1 VDVIRSLVMELVPL
15 DDQPGVAE
23 AALPST
29 ETEVHDLLAK
39 AAAAGLHTVVVT
51 LDPGD
56 SPALAL
62 LRELRVET
70 QTVDDRV
77 VAELDSDPQGQLA
90 FMRTLSE
97 EDREAW
103 LATYTRAGDP
113 NWWMH
118 RLLVLNHHPE
128 WADLKT
134 WLVDHHVKMFG
145 RPPGRRRASTG

>member
-1 VDVIRSLVMELVPL
+1 MELVPL

-23 AALPST
+23 AALPT
-29 ETEVHDLLAK
+29 DEPAVHDLLAR

-51 LDPGD
+51 LDPDD
-56 SPALAL
+56 SPALDL

-70 QTVDDRV
+70 QTVDGRV
-77 VAELDSDPQGQLA
+77 VAELDSDPSGQLA
-90 FMRTLSE
+90 HLRTLSV

-103 LATYTRAGDP
+103 LATYSRASDP

-128 WADLKT
+128 WTDLKA
-134 WLVDHHVKMFG
+134 WLVDHHVKVFG
-145 RPPGRRRASTG
+145 RPPGRARRASTS